1 MRLAVL
7 LLLYTA
13 VLIRTIAYSYYDT
26 PVPGGLYALQAAY
39 GILLVSEPFITSRL
53 RIYPWIYM
61 GTMFSLVLVMMLV
74 MPTIDFL
81 PTLFYP
87 LSFQA
92 VLFFDRRLGYSW
104 IVAFT
109 LAMFY
114 PIMDGW
120 GWQIEGLA
128 IVILD
133 SIACFLV
140 GSYANMIQRSDLARG
155 ANQRLLV
162 EVQEAYRKLQDY
174 AMQVEEQAILSERSR
189 MARELHD
196 SVTQTIFS
204 MNLTVQSARMLWK
217 VDRAR
222 VAEQLDR
229 LQELTRSAV
238 SEIQVLVSQLR
249 PHTLADESL
258 QKSLERLID
267 ERQQRDGMQILL
279 EVSGE
284 RNLPQ
289 STVSGLYR
297 IVQEAL
303 NNVIKHAGTR
313 KAVVRIQL
321 DDRPAYLEIEDRG
334 IGFEPDNAA
343 RDLNHIG
350 LAGMSDRARE
360 LGWKLEINSHPGR
373 GTRIRI
379 EEAREWQATPVPA
392 AG

>member
-61 GTMFSLVLVMMLV
+61 VAMFSLVLVMMLI

-92 VLFFDRRLGYSW
+92 VLFFGRRLGYSW

-120 GWQIEGLA
+120 DWQIEGLA

-133 SIACFLV
+133 SIASFLV

-162 EVQEAYRKLQDY
+162 EVQEAYRHPQ
-174 AMQVEEQAILSERSR
+174 
-189 MARELHD
+189 
-196 SVTQTIFS
+196 
-204 MNLTVQSARMLWK
+204 
-217 VDRAR
+217 RA
-222 VAEQLDR
+222 Q
-229 LQELTRSAV
+229 
-238 SEIQVLVSQLR
+238 
-249 PHTLADESL
+249 P
-258 QKSLERLID
+258 
-267 ERQQRDGMQILL
+267 
-279 EVSGE
+279 
-284 RNLPQ
+284 
-289 STVSGLYR
+289 Y
-297 IVQEAL
+297 
-303 NNVIKHAGTR
+303 GTR
-313 KAVVRIQL
+313 
-321 DDRPAYLEIEDRG
+321 
-334 IGFEPDNAA
+334 AA
-343 RDLNHIG
+343 
-350 LAGMSDRARE
+350 
-360 LGWKLEINSHPGR
+360 
-373 GTRIRI
+373 
-379 EEAREWQATPVPA
+379 
-392 AG
+392 